1 MYVYVDIK
9 VYYYSDVFV
18 VKGNKLRIVI
28 CSEV

>member
-1 MYVYVDIK
+1 MYNVCE

>member
-1 MYVYVDIK
+1 MYVYVVIK
-9 VYYYSDVFV
+9 VYYYGDVFV